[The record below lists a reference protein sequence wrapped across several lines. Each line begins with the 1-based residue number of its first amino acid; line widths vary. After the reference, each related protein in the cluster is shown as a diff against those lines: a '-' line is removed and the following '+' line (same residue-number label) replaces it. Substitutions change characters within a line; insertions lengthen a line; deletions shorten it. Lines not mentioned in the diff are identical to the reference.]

1 MSHTDLSRVKES
13 DPGNA
18 SQAPVTRERLYE
30 LVWSEPMLRVG
41 ERYGLSSSYMAR
53 VCEDLRVPRPARGY
67 WAQREFGKAPPEQ
80 PLLPP
85 ARPGDV
91 TAWTPGRSLSQPRPA
106 TVRGTQAPISGSES
120 GPREEGA
127 NVIRHRRKPVDKL
140 HELLVGAKAHFLK
153 TRKTEAELLRPYKRL
168 LVDIVVSEKRLDA
181 ALSIAN
187 DVFLGLEAKGHRVT
201 FSPPDARMRRAQFDV
216 REVPS
221 KNHYY
226 YGIWSPDRITVVYI
240 GNVPIGLTLFETTE
254 EIEAVYDHGKY
265 VPVRDLGAAELRR
278 YQGPQHWRTKQEGAT
293 GRFCVH
299 AYCPHHMVAWKK
311 QWRAASAKEM
321 VSLVPVV
328 VQELEAAAPFLA
340 SQVAEAEARAEAHR
354 RQWAEESRLRREEEE
369 RRRQAKL
376 RQEATSDLLAAIDA
390 WDRAKRIQEWF
401 AAVERQAQDLEHD
414 DRLHVLGRLDQA
426 RALIGGADSLE
437 LLKKW
442 KAPGERQ

>member
-1 MSHTDLSRVKES
+1 MSHTDLSQENERDADK
-13 DPGNA
+13 G
-18 SQAPVTRERLYE
+18 SQEPVSRERLYE

-41 ERYGLSSSYMAR
+41 ERFGLSSSYMAR

-67 WAQREFGKAPPEQ
+67 WAQREFGKALSERPP
-80 PLLPP
+80 LPP

-91 TAWTPGRSLSQPRPA
+91 KVWTPGRSVSQPRPA
-106 TVRGTQAPISGSES
+106 RMRPTQAPNPNSES
-120 GPREEGA
+120 GPGGEGA
-127 NVIRHRRKPVDKL
+127 HVVRHTRKPANKL
-140 HELLVGAKAHFLK
+140 HELLIGAKPHFLK
-153 TRKTEAELLRPYKRL
+153 TRKPEAELLRPYKRL

-181 ALSIAN
+181 ALSIVN
-187 DVFLGLEAKGHRVT
+187 DLFLGLEAKGHRVT

-265 VPVRDLGAAELRR
+265 VPVRDLSAAELRR
-278 YQGPQHWRTKQEGAT
+278 YQGPHHWRTKQEGAT
-293 GRFCVH
+293 GRFCIQ
-299 AYCPHHMVAWKK
+299 AYCPHQMVAWKK
-311 QWRAASAKEM
+311 QWRVDGGKDMAK
-321 VSLVPVV
+321 LVPAVIL
-328 VQELEAAAPFLA
+328 ELQTAAPSLA
-340 SQVAEAEARAEAHR
+340 SQVTEAEARAEAQR

-376 RQEATSDLLAAIDA
+376 RQDATSDLLTAIDA
-390 WDRAKRIQEWF
+390 WDRARRIQDWF
-401 AAVERQAQDLEHD
+401 ASVERQAQDLED
-414 DRLHVLGRLDQA
+414 EDRLYVLRRLEQA
-426 RALIGGADSLE
+426 RPLIGGADALE